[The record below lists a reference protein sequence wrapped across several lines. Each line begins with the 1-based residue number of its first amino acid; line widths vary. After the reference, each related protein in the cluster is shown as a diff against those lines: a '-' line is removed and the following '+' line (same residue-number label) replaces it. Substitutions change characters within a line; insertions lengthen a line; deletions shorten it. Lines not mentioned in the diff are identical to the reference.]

1 MSKQSI
7 NTRMSSEHKANS
19 KANYAKTTVAQFP
32 KEIKGITAYR
42 CTYYRQLVGHTPF
55 YMV

>member
-42 CTYYRQLVGHTPF
+42 CTYCRLSESWPMF
-55 YMV
+55 LI